1 MLHAPLMKSG
11 PLRDVTRQTFNVQLP
26 LKTKEPLTILLPCVY
41 FLQKSAAELAGERSN
56 NNKKKF

>member
-1 MLHAPLMKSG
+1 MKSG